1 MGPLVHWVEDNEGNA
16 TSHGVIP
23 EWGAKWLLLQ
33 GEAHE
38 WKEKLNSSGSCK
50 GGVLFC
56 HSERSCHPCVL
67 AWHLSTLKAEAGG
80 SQVFRSAQ
88 DIY

>member
-33 GEAHE
+33 GEA
-38 WKEKLNSSGSCK
+38 
-50 GGVLFC
+50 
-56 HSERSCHPCVL
+56 L
-67 AWHLSTLKAEAGG
+67 ALRWALW
-80 SQVFRSAQ
+80 
-88 DIY
+88 D